1 MKIREIGLLILCI
14 LITLGAGGLGG
25 FATATSIDGWY
36 ATINKPSFNP
46 PNYLFG
52 PVWTFLYF
60 LMGLALFV
68 IIRLPKST
76 RKNSMLVIFII
87 QLVFGNHKPFFWIY
101 ALVVGASVR
110 YVNSGEISCDLK
122 NPSEPSFLGKA
133 ERALL
138 LFMINL
144 HKKPPLLISI
154 LYYL

>member
-87 QLVFGNHKPFFWIY
+87 QLVLNVFW
-101 ALVVGASVR
+101 
-110 YVNSGEISCDLK
+110 
-122 NPSEPSFLGKA
+122 SFLFFKFQRIDLAVLEILVLWFFILAMIIGLVKFNKSIG
-133 ERALL
+133 LL
-138 LFMINL
+138 QI
-144 HKKPPLLISI
+144 PYLLWVTFAFILNFSI
-154 LYYL
+154 FYLN

>member
-60 LMGLALFV
+60 LMGFALFV

-87 QLVFGNHKPFFWIY
+87 QLVLNVFW
-101 ALVVGASVR
+101 
-110 YVNSGEISCDLK
+110 
-122 NPSEPSFLGKA
+122 SFLFFEFQRIDLAVLEILVLWFFILAMIIGLVKFNKSIG
-133 ERALL
+133 LL
-138 LFMINL
+138 QI
-144 HKKPPLLISI
+144 PYLLWVTFAFILNFSI
-154 LYYL
+154 FYLN

>member
-1 MKIREIGLLILCI
+1 MKTREIGLLILCI

-60 LMGLALFV
+60 LMGFALFV

-87 QLVFGNHKPFFWIY
+87 QLVLNVFW
-101 ALVVGASVR
+101 
-110 YVNSGEISCDLK
+110 
-122 NPSEPSFLGKA
+122 SFLFFKFQRIDLAVLEILVLWFFILAMIIGLVKFNKSIG
-133 ERALL
+133 LL
-138 LFMINL
+138 QI
-144 HKKPPLLISI
+144 PYLLWVTFAFILNFSI
-154 LYYL
+154 FYLN